1 MFIFGLYLLY
11 RAIAPSIQAILP
23 TTLGTIG
30 TGLIILLAFCF
41 MLSAVF
47 YRPTRTPGGMF
58 FHIVSGFCRTS
69 IRGIFRGTRRI
80 ITVWIPRLYRR
91 IYNWFFTNRAFVP
104 SLTGWRRRSLC
115 GLIAVVLVVV
125 II

>member
-1 MFIFGLYLLY
+1 MIILCLIFAY
-11 RAIAPSIQAILP
+11 RAIAPQLQALLSN
-23 TTLGTIG
+23 TLGIVG
-30 TGLIILLAFCF
+30 TGLVILLAFCF
-41 MLSAVF
+41 LVNAVF

-58 FHIVSGFCRTS
+58 LRIVGDFCHTS
-69 IRGIFRGTRRI
+69 IRNIFRGTRRI
-80 ITVWIPRLYRR
+80 ITVWIPRLYHR

-115 GLIAVVLVVV
+115 RLIAVVLVVV